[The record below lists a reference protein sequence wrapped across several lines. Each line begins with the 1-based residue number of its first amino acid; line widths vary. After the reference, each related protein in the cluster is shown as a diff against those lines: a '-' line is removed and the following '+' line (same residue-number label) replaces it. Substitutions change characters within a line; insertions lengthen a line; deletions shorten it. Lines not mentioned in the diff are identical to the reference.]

1 MFMMVNRKS
10 PLTIL
15 NYLIEKKNEAHVRD
29 ISRKSGLSLGFVSR
43 ILNGLAN
50 DDLIILQKKGRMK
63 FYRVNAANPIIKQ
76 YKILRTLSLIMPA
89 IRKIRSNTRR
99 IILFGSSARGE
110 NVPESDIDLF
120 VLTSEPGLI
129 KKQISKKIK
138 ISAIIMDSE
147 EFDSLKNKDM
157 PLYSRI
163 IRGITIWENE

>member
-15 NYLIEKKNEAHVRD
+15 NYLIERNNEAHVRD
-29 ISRKSGLSLGFVSR
+29 ISRRTKLSLGFVSR
-43 ILNGLAN
+43 ILSGLAKE
-50 DDLIILQKKGRMK
+50 DLIILHKKGRMK
-63 FYRVNAANPIIKQ
+63 FYRVNPMNPIIKQ
-76 YKILRTLSLIMPA
+76 YKILKTVSLIMPI
-89 IRKIRSNTRR
+89 IRKIKSNTRR

-129 KKQISKKIK
+129 RKQISKKIK
-138 ISAIIMDSE
+138 ISTIIMDSE
-147 EFDSLKNKDM
+147 DFDSLKNKDA

>member
-1 MFMMVNRKS
+1 MMMNKQS

-89 IRKIRSNTRR
+89 IRKFRSNTRR

-120 VLTSEPGLI
+120 VLTSEPSLI
-129 KKQISKKIK
+129 RKQISKKIK

-147 EFDSLKNKDM
+147 EFDSLKSKDM